1 MVNGKQVGNY
11 HTDLNEY
18 HPYDPLTDT
27 FKGGENTPP
36 HPLPENF
43 QPRKPEIMNFGV
55 DRSHIGKERYVING
69 LNATEAEA
77 LIEANIIEN

>member
-1 MVNGKQVGNY
+1 
-11 HTDLNEY
+11 
-18 HPYDPLTDT
+18 
-27 FKGGENTPP
+27 
-36 HPLPENF
+36 
-43 QPRKPEIMNFGV
+43 MNFGV